1 MRTAILFLIGL
12 VCIVAIGAVVPQEQ
26 TSDPSQ
32 VQQFLSN
39 NAHLDALATNLG
51 LPLTHV
57 YVSVDFYILLA
68 SLFIALGACVVGR
81 GRALVRRTVRGYPR
95 TAQYWGEWFSW
106 LFHSSFF
113 LLLVA
118 VVYGK
123 ATGFQG
129 LLVIVE
135 GQTVTNTPSSYVQL
149 QNGLLFNG
157 HYRDFQL
164 RLDKFA
170 VSYQANG
177 EASAYDSKVTVLEH
191 GRHVTTKNIEVN
203 DYLAY
208 AGIHFYQEDYGWAPQ
223 VMVTNPAG
231 QVVFDAPVLTFG
243 SNYSVQTGVLKVPDF
258 NYTPPGAGQP
268 LQLGAN
274 ALFMPDALDVPAI
287 SGNGNLS
294 GLTVQPGGLTPDNP
308 VLQLQLFAGDL
319 GLNSGQPQ
327 NVNTLDT
334 SRMAPLLN
342 GAPLDITVGQ
352 SAQVALATA
361 NGKTAT
367 FTVSVP
373 ALHQYTVLLANY
385 DNGVLLVY
393 AGFVLILVGITGK
406 LYLRPLLERRERGRR
421 GGVDVPVGATS
432 DHDPSATS
440 ALAVDPA
447 LGRAGPRRS
456 EGPDPIRS
464 AERRRLA
471 RGARTGTAEGEH
483 AEAKGGAG
491 RAYSP
496 TRERRRVPEQAP
508 QRPGA
513 QAARR

>member
-1 MRTAILFLIGL
+1 MRTAILFLSGL
-12 VCIVAIGAVVPQEQ
+12 VLIVAIGAVVPQDQ

-57 YVSVDFYILLA
+57 YVSTDFYILLA

-113 LLLVA
+113 LLLIA

-129 LLVIVE
+129 LLVITE
-135 GQTVTNTPSSYVQL
+135 GQTVSNTPSNYEQL
-149 QNGLLFNG
+149 QDGLLFNG
-157 HYRDFQL
+157 QYRDFQM
-164 RLDKFA
+164 RLDKFT
-170 VSYQANG
+170 VSYQSNG
-177 EASAYDSKVTVLEH
+177 EAAAYESKVTVIDH
-191 GRHVTTKNIEVN
+191 GHQVLTKSIQVN
-203 DYLAY
+203 DYLNY

-223 VMVTNPAG
+223 LKITNPAG
-231 QVVFDAPVLTFG
+231 QVVYDAPVLTFG

-258 NYTPPGAGQP
+258 DYTPPGAARP

-287 SGNGNLS
+287 EKNGNLS

-327 NVNTLDT
+327 NVNSLDT

-352 SAQVALATA
+352 SAQVTLATA
-361 NGKTAT
+361 NGKTAI

-385 DNGVLLVY
+385 DNGVPLVY
-393 AGFVLILVGITGK
+393 AGFVLILIGITGK

-421 GGVDVPVGATS
+421 ARVEAPAGATS
-432 DHDPSATS
+432 DHDPSVAS
-440 ALAVDPA
+440 ALAVDP
-447 LGRAGPRRS
+447 S
-456 EGPDPIRS
+456 
-464 AERRRLA
+464 
-471 RGARTGTAEGEH
+471 T
-483 AEAKGGAG
+483 GGAG
-491 RAYSP
+491 SRRGEGHGAGRRDVGRRPARPAHPGGEDGRSPAPVGAGRFDSP
-496 TRERRRVPEQAP
+496 TRERRRPPEKARE
-508 QRPGA
+508 RPGSP
-513 QAARR
+513 ARRR